1 MKDLEYYLSLNYP
14 IELIHI
20 PESDGGGFS
29 ASVPLL
35 GRLTCVGDGST
46 PQEAIDDLARVK
58 RRVLSDLLKRGENV
72 PEPEVID
79 DNAYS
84 GRVLLRLPRD
94 LHRRV
99 AGRAEARGES
109 TNRYIVNTLEADAR
123 ARIDDLYSLIVA
135 MKAQLD
141 ALTWRMNFATSPGN
155 YLINYGVS
163 IGGVTVMPSNA
174 VMAIGRMAT
183 REPERQEPENTSK
196 LQLVG

>member
-1 MKDLEYYLSLNYP
+1 M
-14 IELIHI
+14 
-20 PESDGGGFS
+20 
-29 ASVPLL
+29 
-35 GRLTCVGDGST
+35 GDGST

-58 RRVLSDLLKRGENV
+58 RRVLSDHLKRGENV
-72 PEPEVID
+72 PEPEGID

-141 ALTWRMNFATSPGN
+141 ALTWRMNFAISPGN

-163 IGGVTVMPSNA
+163 IGVGVTAMPLNA
-174 VMAIGRMAT
+174 VIGRMAT
-183 REPERQEPENTSK
+183 REPERPEPENVSK